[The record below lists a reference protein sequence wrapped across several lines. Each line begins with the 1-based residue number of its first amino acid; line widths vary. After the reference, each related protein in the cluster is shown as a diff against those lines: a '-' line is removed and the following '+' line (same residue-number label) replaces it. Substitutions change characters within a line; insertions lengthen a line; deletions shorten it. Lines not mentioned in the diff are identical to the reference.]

1 MSTRLR
7 NQEVTVKPKIY
18 MDGATFR
25 VEYYGPITRGH
36 CGTGFPTF
44 EKALEHGNNVARRNP
59 VLIKTINRKRFWER
73 QARLARKAGMALA
86 A

>member
-7 NQEVTVKPKIY
+7 SQEVTVKPKIY

-36 CGTGFPTF
+36 CGIGLPTF
-44 EKALEHGNNVARRNP
+44 EQAIEYGNNVALRNP
-59 VLIKTINRKRFWER
+59 VAIKTINRKRFWER
-73 QARLARKAGMALA
+73 QARLARKSGLVLA